1 MYARHPA
8 GAPGPRG
15 NAVNAA
21 NRASVSPPARRDP
34 PRLLAALV
42 PLGTFVL
49 TALAV
54 VAVLRSAAPPA
65 PALGL
70 SAWGGRPG
78 AAQPLPDGATVR
90 AGASL
95 YLELEPGGACPLWV
109 VAVDAA
115 GQVRRIHPIVAV
127 PETHGTLDVQVQ
139 ASTAPGPQRFFAVCA
154 PDDGLDY
161 ARVLAAAGAVAREG
175 ASGLRAARALAGLPD
190 GTRQASILVE
200 AM

>member
-1 MYARHPA
+1 M
-8 GAPGPRG
+8 
-15 NAVNAA
+15 NAA
-21 NRASVSPPARRDP
+21 NRASASPPPRPSP
-34 PRLLAALV
+34 PRLVAALV
-42 PLGTFVL
+42 PLGTFLL
-49 TALAV
+49 TAVAV
-54 VAVLRSAAPPA
+54 VAVLRSAVPHPA
-65 PALGL
+65 ALAL

-78 AAQPLPDGATVR
+78 AAQPLPDGASVR

-95 YLELEPGGACPLWV
+95 YLELEPDGPCPLWL

-115 GQVRRIHPIVAV
+115 GRVQRIHPIVAA
-127 PETHGTLDVQVQ
+127 PESHGPLDIQVQ
-139 ASTAPGPQRFFAVCA
+139 ASPEPGPQRFFAVCA

-175 ASGLRAARALAGLPD
+175 ATGLRTARALAGLPE

>member
-1 MYARHPA
+1 M
-8 GAPGPRG
+8 
-15 NAVNAA
+15 NAA
-21 NRASVSPPARRDP
+21 NRASGSPSARRAT

-49 TALAV
+49 TAVAV
-54 VAVLRSAAPPA
+54 VAVLRSAAPHP

-78 AAQPLPDGATVR
+78 AAQPLPDGASVR

-95 YLELEPGGACPLWV
+95 HLELEPDGPCPLWV

-115 GQVRRIHPIVAV
+115 GNVQRIHPIVAA
-127 PETHGTLDVQVQ
+127 PQSRGALDVEVQ
-139 ASTAPGPQRFFAVCA
+139 ASPARGPQRFFAVCA
-154 PDDGLDY
+154 PDGGLDY

>member
-1 MYARHPA
+1 
-8 GAPGPRG
+8 
-15 NAVNAA
+15 VNAA
-21 NRASVSPPARRDP
+21 NQASVSPPARRAP

-49 TALAV
+49 TAVAV
-54 VAVLRSAAPPA
+54 VAVLRSAAPQP

-78 AAQPLPDGATVR
+78 AAQPLSDGATVR

-95 YLELEPGGACPLWV
+95 YLELELGSPCPLWV
-109 VAVDAA
+109 VRVDAA
-115 GQVRRIHPIVAV
+115 GQVQRIHPVVAA
-127 PETHGTLDVQVQ
+127 PEAHAALDVQVQ
-139 ASTAPGPQRFFAVCA
+139 ASPAPGPQRFFAVCA
-154 PDDGLDY
+154 PDQGLDY

-175 ASGLRAARALAGLPD
+175 ATGLRAARALAGLPE

>member
-1 MYARHPA
+1 M
-8 GAPGPRG
+8 
-15 NAVNAA
+15 NAA
-21 NRASVSPPARRDP
+21 DHASVSPPPRRDARRLLSAALP
-34 PRLLAALV
+34 GVPFVLAAL
-42 PLGTFVL
+42 
-49 TALAV
+49 AM
-54 VAVLRSAAPPA
+54 VAVLRSTAPQT
-65 PALGL
+65 PALAL

-78 AAQPLPDGATVR
+78 AARPLPDGATVR

-95 YLELEPGGACPLWV
+95 YLELELGTPCPLWV

-115 GQVRRIHPIVAV
+115 GRVQRIHPIVAA
-127 PETHGTLDVQVQ
+127 PESHGALDIQVQ
-139 ASTAPGPQRFFAVCA
+139 ASPAPGPQRFFAVCA

-175 ASGLRAARALAGLPD
+175 ASGLRTARALAGLPE